1 MRHGSI
7 ARAWG
12 TDNFGDSK
20 VHNFEATAD
29 DRWLLDHDHDKDG
42 MIVIAMLH
50 GGDVSS
56 PIARDEYRDI
66 KMNILRER
74 AEGERSYE
82 EMFRRYGR
90 RLLIAMSSQAFAQL
104 NGINVISYYAPLVF
118 EQAGWVG
125 RDAILMT
132 GINGIVYVLSTIPPY
147 LTLLSQLMDRWYLVD
162 RWGRRRI
169 LISGGIVMAVALS
182 SISYFIFLDI
192 AWTPQLVV
200 LSVII
205 YNGFFGYSWGTI
217 LRCNN

>member
-1 MRHGSI
+1 
-7 ARAWG
+7 
-12 TDNFGDSK
+12 
-20 VHNFEATAD
+20 
-29 DRWLLDHDHDKDG
+29 

-56 PIARDEYRDI
+56 PIARDEYREI
-66 KMNILRER
+66 KRNILIER
-74 AEGERSYE
+74 AEGERSYG

-147 LTLLSQLMDRWYLVD
+147 FTLL
-162 RWGRRRI
+162 
-169 LISGGIVMAVALS
+169 LS
-182 SISYFIFLDI
+182 
-192 AWTPQLVV
+192 
-200 LSVII
+200 
-205 YNGFFGYSWGTI
+205 
-217 LRCNN
+217 